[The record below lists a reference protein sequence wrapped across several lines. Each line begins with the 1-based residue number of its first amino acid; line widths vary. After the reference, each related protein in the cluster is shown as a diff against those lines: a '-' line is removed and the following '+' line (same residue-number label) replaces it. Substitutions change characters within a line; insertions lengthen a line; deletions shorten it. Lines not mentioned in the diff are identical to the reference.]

1 MMAFDLLFL
10 EVAKRESRAIHMVDR
25 AGRQQTF
32 LFREHYCTETGC
44 DCRRVVLQVEW
55 IEGKR
60 VAATINYAFEP
71 SRRRDEPKMFL
82 DPLNPQSAASDDLLV
97 VFSEML
103 EKDREYR
110 ERLVRHYAMWKQVV
124 DDPAHPDHRKVR
136 GAAHDDPTFR
146 PAFPSRKRRSA
157 RAPRQQSASQ
167 GIQLLARTSARTDSK
182 VQQRFGR
189 LIKKVD
195 QLKQRL
201 RTWHDGRPAIHRE
214 LANYLAVT
222 ETHQRVGHDL
232 VCLFDRVY
240 PNPIFA
246 KPERKQ
252 LGALICELARDLLAE
267 GGHEDLKPIYNRHSR
282 TDFDAERAAE
292 DAAGAS
298 AMKSVLE
305 EVFEMDLGDAD
316 VSSIDELRERAE
328 AQLRALDDT
337 REARRTRGKKSAKQR
352 AKEATREDEH
362 AKVGKALQEIYRKLA
377 IALHPDLEQ
386 DPDERSRKTVL
397 MQQVN
402 VAYEAKDLLQLL
414 ELQLRFEQVDAT
426 KVDTIAE
433 DRLRHYNTILDEQ
446 AKQLELE
453 LHEVELPFRL
463 ELAVSPS
470 ARLSPHQIIGRL
482 RADTDDLK
490 QRAAMLRR
498 DLEAF
503 QDVRQLKVWLKSFA
517 APRARDRDGP
527 GLFG

>member
-10 EVAKRESRAIHMVDR
+10 EVAKRESRAIHTF
-25 AGRQQTF
+25 AASGGQQTF
-32 LFREHYCTETGC
+32 LFREFYCTEPGC

-55 IEGKR
+55 IDGKR

-71 SRRRDEPKMFL
+71 SRRRDEPQLFL
-82 DPLNPQSAASDDLLV
+82 DPLNPQSPGSNDLLA
-97 VFSEML
+97 VFSEMI

-110 ERLVRHYAMWKQVV
+110 ACLVRHYEIWKQVV

-136 GAAHDDPTFR
+136 GAAHDDPAFR
-146 PAFPSRKRRSA
+146 PAFPPRKKRPA
-157 RAPRQQSASQ
+157 RAPRRPSTSQ
-167 GIQLLARTSARTDSK
+167 ELQLLARAGARTDSK

-201 RTWHDGRPAIHRE
+201 RTWQDAQPVIQRQ
-214 LANYLAVT
+214 LADYLTVND
-222 ETHQRVGHDL
+222 THQRVAHDL

-240 PNPIFA
+240 PDPIFS
-246 KPERKQ
+246 KLERTQ
-252 LGALICELARDLLAE
+252 LGALICEIAKDLLAQ
-267 GGHEDLKPIYNRHSR
+267 GGHEDLKPTYNRHSR
-282 TDFDAERAAE
+282 SDFDAERVAE
-292 DAAGAS
+292 DAADAS

-305 EVFEMDLGDAD
+305 AVFEMDLGDDD
-316 VSSIDELRERAE
+316 VSSIDELHERAQ
-328 AQLRALDDT
+328 AQLRAHNET
-337 REARRTRGKKSAKQR
+337 REARRTRAKKSSKQQ
-352 AKEATREDEH
+352 AKEAAREDEH
-362 AKVGKALQEIYRKLA
+362 AKVGKALQELYRKLA
-377 IALHPDLEQ
+377 LALHPDLEQ

-446 AKQLELE
+446 ATQLELE
-453 LHEVELPFRL
+453 LHEVELRFRL
-463 ELAVSPS
+463 ELASSPS
-470 ARLSPHQIIGRL
+470 ARLSPKQIIARL
-482 RADTDDLK
+482 GADTDDLK
-490 QRAAMLRR
+490 RRAAMLRR